1 MYTKYTYKI
10 DTHVHIF
17 ATLVYKI
24 CTKFDP
30 KTTVPSKILIQND
43 YTKWI
48 QNEHT
53 RLYALVYKIGTNV
66 CNYVQNVLF
75 WNAIFD
81 TKWVHKIQNG
91 SILYE
96 SCTCFVYTIW

>member
-1 MYTKYTYKI
+1 MRPYMSILYTKYTYKI
-10 DTHVHIF
+10 DTHIHIF

-53 RLYALVYKIGTNV
+53 RLY
-66 CNYVQNVLF
+66 VLF
-75 WNAIFD
+75 
-81 TKWVHKIQNG
+81 IQNR
-91 SILYE
+91 YKM
-96 SCTCFVYTIW
+96 Y